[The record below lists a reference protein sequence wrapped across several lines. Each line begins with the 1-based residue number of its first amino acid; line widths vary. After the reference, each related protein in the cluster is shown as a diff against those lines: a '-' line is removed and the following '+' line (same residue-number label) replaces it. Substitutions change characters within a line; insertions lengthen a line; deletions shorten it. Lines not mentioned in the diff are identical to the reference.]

1 MEEESGRG
9 GEARAVSWEPVARG
23 PRPGQSLST
32 LLSQLPSVASVRYR
46 GPVPGG
52 PREEEWEAGGWA
64 GGLVEEAPALQNPRE
79 LPWPMEAKRM
89 FWRRLKAEQA
99 GGQAPAGGQRGGW
112 GLHQF
117 RKAQVWTTDILQG
130 VQPWR
135 GDLLKIGGHFGSGTQ
150 AYFSL
155 LRFLLLLNVLGALL
169 PVTLVTLPTLL
180 LGTGGGS
187 QGSPSPSPPSPN
199 SSLCGPYNPL
209 PTGLVSYTE
218 QLFNLLSGQ
227 GYLEWSVLF
236 YGFYPKTDPGGYRLP
251 LAYLL
256 SAAGAG
262 LLCLLLILHRSV
274 GGLRQTLLAES
285 GVLIR
290 YSDRV
295 FCGWDFCLADPKAV
309 RLRHNTVRFEI
320 QVELEEETVR
330 QREAA
335 RTLTKR
341 MGVWG
346 VRALLNLLVLGLLGA
361 AFYGVYWATQMSIQL
376 QKDPQVSGDSFL
388 KLLVDFLPSIFISA
402 ANLVLPPVLAGLT
415 RLEGYTLSR
424 QVLFILL
431 RTVFLRIAS
440 LLVLLLTLWAKITCN
455 GDPHAPSCKGCG
467 YNSPELPCW
476 ETLVGQEM
484 YKLLL
489 FDLLTVLAVVLLVQ
503 FPRKLLCGR
512 CPGALGRLAGT
523 LEFQV
528 PAEVLGLVYAQ
539 TVVWIGSFFSPLL
552 PLINTAKFVLLF
564 YLKKVA
570 LFSVCSPASR
580 TFRGSS
586 AHFFFPLVMLLGLGL
601 SAVPVLYGVFVIQPS
616 EVCGPFRNQT
626 RIWDVVPRAIEEL
639 PPTARNLFFFL
650 GTQAFAVPLFLL
662 ASLLMFYT
670 MALSSSYNR
679 LVHKLQKQIELES
692 QNKRLLVQQTVEL
705 G

>member
-467 YNSPELPCW
+467 YNSPELPATVWALPRC
-476 ETLVGQEM
+476 VGPAGGDPGVPGARRGAGAGLRADGGLDWQ
-484 YKLLL
+484 LLL
-489 FDLLTVLAVVLLVQ
+489 SPPASDQHGQVCPALLPQEGGSLLRLLARLTH
-503 FPRKLLCGR
+503 FPG
-512 CPGALGRLAGT
+512 
-523 LEFQV
+523 FQR
-528 PAEVLGLVYAQ
+528 
-539 TVVWIGSFFSPLL
+539 PLL
-552 PLINTAKFVLLF
+552 LPPGDAAWAGAVGGARPLRRLCDPT
-564 YLKKVA
+564 
-570 LFSVCSPASR
+570 
-580 TFRGSS
+580 
-586 AHFFFPLVMLLGLGL
+586 LGGVR
-601 SAVPVLYGVFVIQPS
+601 AVPKPDTHLGCGAASHRGTAPDRPESVFLPGDS
-616 EVCGPFRNQT
+616 GVCGP
-626 RIWDVVPRAIEEL
+626 
-639 PPTARNLFFFL
+639 
-650 GTQAFAVPLFLL
+650 AVPPGQPPNVLHNGSFQFLQPAGSQAAEADRVGEPKQEATGAADSGTGL
-662 ASLLMFYT
+662 RGRK
-670 MALSSSYNR
+670 LSSSTPFPSSR
-679 LVHKLQKQIELES
+679 L
-692 QNKRLLVQQTVEL
+692 
-705 G
+705 